1 MVEQVGRWTAGTS
14 RRRQK
19 GRRFWGFLCLIAVV
33 ATAGAQPNLEE
44 EQTPVPLAD
53 ATYIGELHE
62 TWRWSRFTTES
73 GLPSNHVYRVAETTN
88 GTVWAATDRGLA
100 WFDGY
105 QWHPMGEADGIP
117 AGRANS
123 IQPCGEGQILAHLAE
138 NGIFLGDAK
147 GFRRVELPAG
157 YEGRLIDS
165 AAAERDGTIW
175 VLPRSQERKVLLREN
190 GVWREIDPP
199 YADNGSSARALL
211 SSDAGTPW
219 LGTRRGS
226 FRWANGAWQQR
237 LESPSGRTWIAG
249 IREGASGE
257 GIGVRRYYGTATDVF
272 EWGRE
277 GATRR
282 VLRMADPQLT
292 TIAMHQSGEAIVV
305 SASGQAYVR
314 LEGVWG
320 EVSPLPSELR
330 SPLDTQY
337 TANGDLWVGSRDGL
351 RRFRRG
357 PGRWE
362 YWRHGD
368 DRVWNEVLEICP
380 VRDGSIWIGTGG
392 GLIIRRADGSSHA
405 VRQIGDEPI
414 RVVSGIAQDA
424 EGNIW
429 IGSGSGFLGAYRWD
443 GTGWKHFGPAEGLR
457 TQYIHKIRIDHQGRP
472 WFLCM
477 SEHQGGSAE
486 EPGAF
491 VLDQG
496 RFQRW
501 GVEEGLPNGRM
512 YGFAESSDGAY
523 WFASSGGLSRWH
535 ENSWRH
541 WDASTGLVVDRVF
554 TLAIDG
560 EGQVWFGDQL
570 HGLGRIGSDGEVRYY
585 TTSDGLPS
593 NRVWDLRFGP
603 SERLWVAT
611 GDGVACLD
619 DGTWSMFTAANG
631 LNNPLVMCV
640 QPDAWRVLA
649 GTGGSGTAVM
659 NLEPGSEPSA
669 PRIVVHEP
677 TVGSCGLR
685 ASWDVYA
692 HQGVSRQSG
701 LKSRY
706 RLDGGDWSEWTT
718 DQQATFADIAYGA
731 HDLEVMARGPGG
743 FLETATVTQ
752 VLRYRRPLH
761 RRPAVVV
768 PLALAFL
775 GLTAFA
781 GVQMTRRRRAREA
794 LRTTERRYQ
803 GLAEFAST
811 YLYIA
816 SVDQEGNTHL
826 DWASAGF
833 KTIYG
838 WTVEEYNADGGWRSR
853 AHPDDREA
861 AEDQRRRLLRG
872 ESTDAETRV
881 VRPDGEVRWLHV
893 ASRPEFDS
901 SAGRVVRIFGAVRDI
916 SEQKEAQEALRESER
931 RLATLL
937 SNLPGMAY
945 RCLADRDWTM
955 LVVSG
960 NAEELTGYSPEDLQ
974 GSKRVAYA
982 GLIHSDDRAMV
993 ERLVNEALEQGSEFE
1008 LVYRIQTASG
1018 EEKWVWERGRVVSE
1032 EGVEPVVLE
1041 GFIEDITER
1050 RRAEE
1055 AARDTEEYFRA
1066 LFEQAPAGIGVTAKD
1081 GSILAWNPAVLE
1093 MLGLT
1098 PEQAAELNAEELYAD
1113 PGERQTVLEAFA
1125 RDGEVREWE
1134 SRFRR
1139 GDGSVV
1145 WLTLTLVPIHWRGM
1159 DVLLATLINIDQ
1171 RRRAEETVRRSE
1183 MQFRALFE
1191 RLPVGIGLASADGE
1205 GGVLSCNQA
1214 VLDMLGYESSEVEGH
1229 PVESFYVDP
1238 AEAQRLFK
1246 EYCEAGQV
1254 EGHEVGLLAADGSTV
1269 WVNLTM
1275 VPFDWD
1281 GRNVILSTLVD
1292 VSTRRQAEEQSRQSQ
1307 ERMLR
1312 AEKVA
1317 RIGNWEWDLRTDAVN
1332 WSEGMYR
1339 VTGIDPKKSPVNA
1352 DLVRTQVVHPE
1363 YMEVWDREIATTCET
1378 GGRLDVEVQCLRPDG
1393 ELYWLHHEAE
1403 VVKDESGELVQMFG
1417 IAQDIT
1423 DRKQAE
1429 ERRRL
1434 AAERLELTLECANVG
1449 AWSVDCVSDRL
1460 EPDERT
1466 AGMLGY
1472 SPSEIDPSGQ
1482 LWLTRVHPEDRSG
1495 VEEAVRAHLAEET
1508 PLFRTEHRLRT
1519 KSGDWKWVLHT
1530 GRVVERDAQGT
1541 PLRALGINMDIDDQK
1556 AVEQR
1561 LRQSEEKMTSI
1572 FRAAPIG
1579 LGVVT
1584 NRVLLDVNERLC
1596 ELTGYSQEELIGQ
1609 TARMLYPSDEDF
1621 EYVGAE
1627 KYRQIQ
1633 EGGTGTVETRFR
1645 RKDGTIIDVLLS
1657 STPFDRDDLV
1667 HGVTFTALDITERNL
1682 AARELASTKRM
1693 LEAAI
1698 AQSPAGIIIADAP
1711 DVTIRVANQA
1721 AFGVRGGVPGLLM
1734 DIDLEQHSQR
1744 WRVHRPDGTEYPP
1757 EELPLSRAVM
1767 LGEISQ
1773 GEEFYILDDNDEK
1786 HWAIANAAPIRD
1798 SEGKIVAGIVVFP
1811 EITERK
1817 QAEEALQQSEEKLR
1831 YIVEHSTNMFFS
1843 HTSEHELTYAS
1854 PQSTEILGCPP
1865 EEAMVRWTEFATDHP
1880 VNLHGFD
1887 LTQRAIDTGERQEPY
1902 ELQLCTRDGRITW
1915 VEVHEAPV
1923 VVDGKTTAIVGAL
1936 TDVTERHKAF
1946 EQLQRQAELER
1957 MLRRELDHRVRNNL
1971 TSLIALIDLGAQ
1983 STTDVEKLA
1992 ASMRSRV
1999 NAMAAVHS
2007 LLSDEQWRPVDLKTI
2022 LQRALTAEDSSR
2034 FALDGPDIS
2043 VVPERVQAFI
2053 MVINEL
2059 ATNSRKYGALS
2070 IGEGSVSLIW
2080 SLEQREDETV
2090 LRLHWRE
2097 EGGPTIVGD
2106 PELGVGLQ
2114 LVKGLIERELGGGVE
2129 LDFSPRGVRHT
2140 LWIRLD
2146 P

>member
-1 MVEQVGRWTAGTS
+1 MVHQAARRIVGTG
-14 RRRQK
+14 RRGRQ
-19 GRRFWGFLCLIAVV
+19 GRRFCGFLFLVTAIAP
-33 ATAGAQPNLEE
+33 AGGQPNLEE
-44 EQTPVPLAD
+44 EQAPVPLAD
-53 ATYIGELHE
+53 ATFIGELHE
-62 TWRWSRFTTES
+62 PWRWSRFTTES
-73 GLPSNHVYRVAETTN
+73 GLPSNHVYRVAETTS

-105 QWHPMGEADGIP
+105 QWHPMGEAEGVP
-117 AGRANS
+117 AVRANS
-123 IQPCGEGQILAHLAE
+123 IQPCGEGQLLVHVIDD
-138 NGIFLGDAK
+138 GIFLGDAT
-147 GFRRVELPAG
+147 GFRRVELPGG
-157 YEGRLIDS
+157 YEGRLIGS
-165 AAAERDGTIW
+165 AAAEGDGRIW

-190 GVWREIDPP
+190 GVWRELDPP
-199 YADNGSSARALL
+199 FDDNGGSPSALL

-219 LGTRRGS
+219 LGTRRGA

-237 LESPSGRTWIAG
+237 LEAPAGHAWIAG

-257 GIGVRRYYGTATDVF
+257 GIGVRRYYGTVTDVF
-272 EWGRE
+272 EWGHE
-277 GATRR
+277 GTTQR
-282 VLRMADPQLT
+282 VLRMVDPQLT

-320 EVSPLPSELR
+320 ELSPLPSELR

-351 RRFRRG
+351 RRFHRG

-368 DRVWNEVLEICP
+368 EHVWNEVLEICP
-380 VRDGSIWIGTGG
+380 VRDGSIWMGTGG
-392 GLIIRRADGSSHA
+392 GLVIRRADGSSHA

-414 RVVSGIAQDA
+414 RVVSGIAQDG
-424 EGNIW
+424 EGNLW

-443 GTGWKHFGPAEGLR
+443 GTAWKHFGPEEGLQA
-457 TQYIHKIRIDHQGRP
+457 QYIHKIRIDHLGRP
-472 WFLCM
+472 WFLCIA
-477 SEHQGGSAE
+477 EYQGSDAE

-491 VLDQG
+491 LLDQD

-501 GVEEGLPNGRM
+501 GVEEGLPSGRV

-523 WFASSGGLSRWH
+523 WFASAGGISRWRD
-535 ENSWRH
+535 NTWRH
-541 WDASTGLVVDRVF
+541 WDAGTGLVSSRVF
-554 TLAIDG
+554 TLAIDRAD
-560 EGQVWFGDQL
+560 QVWFGDQS
-570 HGLGRIGSDGEVRYY
+570 HGLGRIGSDGQVRYF

-603 SERLWVAT
+603 GERLWAAT

-619 DGTWSMFTAANG
+619 EGTWSVFTAANG

-640 QPDAWRVLA
+640 QPDAWRVLV
-649 GTGGSGTAVM
+649 GTCGSGTAVM
-659 NLEPGSEPSA
+659 NVAPGSESRA

-677 TVGSCGLR
+677 MVGASGLEV
-685 ASWDVYA
+685 SWDIYA
-692 HQGVSRQSG
+692 PQGVSRQSSVE
-701 LKSRY
+701 SRY
-706 RLDGGDWSEWTT
+706 RLDGGDWSDWRTE
-718 DQQATFADIAYGA
+718 QQALFADLAYGA
-731 HDLEVMARGPGG
+731 HDLELMARGPGG
-743 FLETATVTQ
+743 FLETASVAQ

-761 RRPAVVV
+761 RHPAVVV

-775 GLTAFA
+775 GLTAFT
-781 GVQMTRRRRAREA
+781 GVQMIRRRRAREA

-861 AEDQRRRLLRG
+861 AEDQRRCLLRG
-872 ESTDAETRV
+872 ESTDAESRV

-901 SAGRVVRIFGAVRDI
+901 KVGRVVRIFGAVRDI
-916 SEQKEAQEALRESER
+916 TEQKEAQEALRESER

-955 LVVSG
+955 LLVSA
-960 NAEELTGYSPEDLQ
+960 NTEELTGYTPEQLQ
-974 GSKRVAYA
+974 GSHSIAYA
-982 GLIHSDDRAMV
+982 DLIHPDDRAMV
-993 ERLVNEALEQGSEFE
+993 ERLVNEALERGSEFE

-1018 EEKWVWERGRVVSE
+1018 EEKWVLERGQRVSE
-1032 EGVEPVVLE
+1032 AGAQPVVVE

-1055 AARDTEEYFRA
+1055 AARNTEEYFRA
-1066 LFEQAPAGIGVTAKD
+1066 LFEQAPAGMGVTAKD

-1093 MLGLT
+1093 MLRLT
-1098 PEQAAELNAEELYAD
+1098 PEQAATLNAEELYAD
-1113 PGERQTVLEAFA
+1113 PRERQTVMEAFA
-1125 RDGEVREWE
+1125 RDGEVRGWE
-1134 SRFRR
+1134 SQFRR

-1145 WLTLTLVPIHWRGM
+1145 WLTLTLVPIYWRGM
-1159 DVLLATLINIDQ
+1159 DVLLATLIDIDK

-1183 MQFRALFE
+1183 MQFRTLFE
-1191 RLPVGIGLASADGE
+1191 RLPVGIGLASTDGE
-1205 GGVLSCNQA
+1205 GGILNCNQA
-1214 VLDMLGYESSEVEGH
+1214 VLDMLGYESSQVEGH
-1229 PVESFYVDP
+1229 PVESFYVDR
-1238 AEAQRLFK
+1238 AEARRLFE

-1281 GRNVILSTLVD
+1281 GTDVILSTLVD

-1307 ERMLR
+1307 DRMLR
-1312 AEKVA
+1312 AEEVA

-1339 VTGIDPKKSPVNA
+1339 VTGIDPAESPVTA
-1352 DLVRTQVVHPE
+1352 DLVRTQIVHPDYLE
-1363 YMEVWDREIATTCET
+1363 SWQRAVTAACET
-1378 GGRLDVEVQCLRPDG
+1378 GGRLNIEVQCRRPDG

-1417 IAQDIT
+1417 IAQDVS

-1429 ERRRL
+1429 EQRRL
-1434 AAERLELTLECANVG
+1434 TEQRLELTLECANIG

-1472 SPSEIDPSGQ
+1472 SASEIDPSGQ
-1482 LWLTRVHPEDRSG
+1482 LWLTRVHPEDREQ
-1495 VEEAVRAHLAEET
+1495 VQEAVRAHHANET

-1519 KSGDWKWVLHT
+1519 RSGDWKWVLHT
-1530 GRVVERDAQGT
+1530 GRVVERDEQGV
-1541 PLRALGINMDIDDQK
+1541 PIRALGINMDIDDQK
-1556 AVEQR
+1556 AAEQR
-1561 LRQSEEKMTSI
+1561 LRQSEAKMTSI

-1579 LGVVT
+1579 LGVVSD
-1584 NRVLLDVNERLC
+1584 RVLRDVNERLC
-1596 ELTGYSQEELIGQ
+1596 ELTGYRREELIGQ
-1609 TARMLYPSDEDF
+1609 SARMLYPSQADYK
-1621 EYVGAE
+1621 YVGEE
-1627 KYRQIQ
+1627 KYRQIRA
-1633 EGGTGTVETRFR
+1633 EGTGTVETRFR

-1657 STPFDRDDLV
+1657 STPFDPEDLI
-1667 HGVTFTALDITERNL
+1667 HGVTFTALDITERNR
-1682 AARELASTKRM
+1682 AAAELTAMQGM

-1698 AQSPAGIIIADAP
+1698 EQSPAGIVIADAP
-1711 DVTIRVANQA
+1711 DATIRMINPA
-1721 AFGVRGGVPGLLM
+1721 AF
-1734 DIDLEQHSQR
+1734 DILGYDRESLTGIGTHEYAAM
-1744 WRVHRPDGTEYPP
+1744 WRICRPDGSDYPF
-1757 EELPLSRAVM
+1757 EEMPLARAVKN
-1767 LGEISQ
+1767 GEICQ
-1773 GEEFYILDDNDEK
+1773 GEEFFIIDEQGRER
-1786 HWAIANAAPIRD
+1786 WVIGNSAPIRD
-1798 SEGKIVAGIVVFP
+1798 SDGTIIAGIVIFP

-1817 QAEEALQQSEEKLR
+1817 RAEEALRQSEERLR
-1831 YIVEHSTNMFFS
+1831 YIVEHSTNMFYS
-1843 HTSEHELTYAS
+1843 HTPEHELTYVS
-1854 PQSTEILGCPP
+1854 PQSVEILGCSP
-1865 EEAMVRWTEFATDHP
+1865 EEARVRWTEFATDHP
-1880 VNLHGFD
+1880 VNQDGYD
-1887 LTQRAIDTGERQEPY
+1887 LTQRAIDTGKRQEPY
-1902 ELQLCTRDGRITW
+1902 ELQLLTRDGRITW

-1923 VVDGKTTAIVGAL
+1923 VVNGRTSAIVGAL
-1936 TDVTERHKAF
+1936 TDVTERHEAF

-1971 TSLIALIDLGAQ
+1971 TSLIALIDLGVQ

-2007 LLSDEQWRPVDLKTI
+2007 LLSDEQWRPIDLKTI

-2034 FALDGPDIS
+2034 FALDGPNIS

-2070 IGEGSVSLIW
+2070 IGAGRVSLIW
-2080 SLEQREDETV
+2080 SLEQRHDETV

-2097 EGGPTIVGD
+2097 EEGPTIVGD
-2106 PELGVGLQ
+2106 PEIGVGLQ